1 MRLALKNASELHR
14 ILSGKVAA
22 VLPRSEWRR
31 YLREALFRTLDKRRE
46 AIQIMAPDFEK
57 FRNDARMAKAHA
69 VEKLDKLLQLFIQNC
84 EKKGVKVYVAKD
96 AEQACH
102 FVYRIAVEKNA
113 RLITKSKSMT
123 TEEIGLNQFL
133 EKQGLRVV
141 DTDLGELIVQL
152 AGERPFHLVYPAVHK
167 TRQDVAKLFSQEAGR
182 MLSDDISELM
192 NFARE
197 YLREKFLT
205 ADLAITG
212 VNIAIAETGTVVVET
227 NEGNDRLGNIPAKTY
242 IAVMGMEKL
251 VEKIEDALKLIVAH
265 PVSSTGQWL
274 TNYVSF
280 LTGRTPLADS
290 LEDREMHVVII
301 DNGRSAMRDDPV
313 FREALYCIRCGACM
327 NICPTFSS
335 LGGHV
340 FGHIYTGPIGIPWTA
355 FVHGLEKAAEFA
367 PLCIS
372 CGLCREICPTIID
385 MPYMIA
391 EVKHRYI
398 REGGQLFVNK
408 VVESYETA
416 YRIGSKFPRLFNRLI
431 SSSTVRALMEKF
443 LGIERRRT
451 LPEIAARPLDKLLN
465 GKVVDNG
472 ADAVFFAD
480 FFARY
485 LRPDI
490 GAKAV
495 EALKAAGYRVS
506 FPPQRSSGYPYFAY
520 GDLDKARKHAEFNV
534 RSLSKALGDDAVI
547 VSIEPTATYTLKHLY
562 PKLLNHVAEAEKV
575 ADATISLTMLLH
587 NLVEDDK
594 LESKAMIE
602 GRAAV
607 HVPCH
612 ERAFNSCREVVA
624 LLNTAGIDA
633 TVVETGTCCGMAG
646 TFGMKHGVLGYDL
659 SNAVGEELFSRM
671 RASGCSYVV
680 STSSVCKIHIND
692 ATSLPVYHP
701 LETLEF
707 TAQHTR

>member
-1 MRLALKNASELHR
+1 MRKASELHHV
-14 ILSGKVAA
+14 LSEKVAT
-22 VLPRSEWRR
+22 VLPKSDWRK
-31 YLREALFRTLDKRRE
+31 YLRDALFRTLDKRSE
-46 AIQIMAPDFEK
+46 AIQLLAPDFEK
-57 FRNDARMAKAHA
+57 FRHEAREAKAHA
-69 VEKLDKLLQLFIQNC
+69 VNNLDKLLQQFIQNC
-84 EKKGVKVYVAKD
+84 EKRGTRVYVAKD
-96 AEQACH
+96 AEDACRI
-102 FVYRIAVEKNA
+102 VYRIAEQKNA

-133 EKQGLRVV
+133 EKHGLKVV

-167 TRQDVAKLFSQEAGR
+167 TRQDVAELFSREAGR
-182 MLSDDISELM
+182 KLSDDISELM

-197 YLREKFLT
+197 YLRERFLT

-212 VNIAIAETGTVVVET
+212 VNIAIAETGTVIVET

-280 LTGRTPLADS
+280 LSGRTPLAGHA
-290 LEDREMHVVII
+290 EEREMHIVIV
-301 DNGRSAMRDDPV
+301 DNGRSSMRDDPV

-327 NICPTFSS
+327 NICPTYSS

-372 CGLCREICPTIID
+372 CGLCKEICPTIID

-391 EVKHRYI
+391 EVKHRYVQK
-398 REGGQLFVNK
+398 GGQLFVNK

-416 YRIGSKFPRLFNRLI
+416 YRMGSKFPRLFNTLI
-431 SSSTVRALMEKF
+431 SSTITRLFMEKF

-451 LPEIAARPLDKLLN
+451 LPRVAAKPLDKLLR
-465 GKVVDNG
+465 GKVVENG

-495 EALKAAGYRVS
+495 DALIQAGYRVS
-506 FPPQRSSGYPYFAY
+506 LPPQRSSGYPYFAY
-520 GDLDKARKHAEFNV
+520 GDLDKARKLAEYNV
-534 RSLSKALGDDAVI
+534 GNLSKALGDGAVI

-562 PKLLNHVAEAEKV
+562 PKLLNHSPDAEKV
-575 ADATISLTMLLH
+575 SEATTSLTMLLH
-587 NLVEDDK
+587 NLLIDGR
-594 LESKAMIE
+594 LEAKPMME

-607 HVPCH
+607 HIPCH

-646 TFGMKHGVLGYDL
+646 TFGMKHGVLGYEL
-659 SNAVGEELFSRM
+659 SNVVGEELFSRM
-671 RASGCSYVV
+671 KASGCSYVV
-680 STSSVCKIHIND
+680 STSSVCKIHISD
-692 ATSLPVYHP
+692 GTALPVYHP

-707 TAQHTR
+707 TAPRKR